1 MITNK
6 EIDFAAYN
14 QSFEFVELGF
24 AGKLLVKLLRTFKI
38 NTIAYKLD
46 FFERMLNFL
55 KIVGL
60 EALSNNLQT
69 DIFTNGKIKLSS
81 LNKADNMSQSFV
93 EFLFQFEI
101 LTLENEVFEIKPE
114 YEELLKDGV
123 IKKVIQVEDISFIQT
138 LSKPIQALISDYL
151 FVRDLVNKYN
161 KPTHQLQFVKQNTS
175 KWEAL
180 INEKQLD
187 YEVRLCE
194 TLYNLVYLQIPN
206 KIKSPFSEDYYTESG
221 QNAFKNFTRFI
232 FPNYL
237 KKIKPQENLQ
247 VLDLGCGYGNY
258 IDVVQKTYPK
268 ASIDG
273 IEINPKVHAVTKA
286 KFADNDR
293 VAILNQDFFDFET
306 AKKYD
311 AILVNYVFFYFN
323 SEEKQRLIEKAKQL
337 LTADGSI
344 IICQY
349 FSGIEAMKAQ
359 LAQKQ
364 KDNSLAKKIEMYYSD
379 KVLYT
384 NTLWNDAVDTFSE
397 AAKWNEFKRIAST
410 AGLQITSMTNA
421 DKFYYSLFIELKR

>member
-1 MITNK
+1 
-6 EIDFAAYN
+6 
-14 QSFEFVELGF
+14 
-24 AGKLLVKLLRTFKI
+24 
-38 NTIAYKLD
+38 
-46 FFERMLNFL
+46 
-55 KIVGL
+55 
-60 EALSNNLQT
+60 
-69 DIFTNGKIKLSS
+69 
-81 LNKADNMSQSFV
+81 
-93 EFLFQFEI
+93 
-101 LTLENEVFEIKPE
+101 
-114 YEELLKDGV
+114 
-123 IKKVIQVEDISFIQT
+123 
-138 LSKPIQALISDYL
+138 DYL

-359 LAQKQ
+359 
-364 KDNSLAKKIEMYYSD
+364 
-379 KVLYT
+379 
-384 NTLWNDAVDTFSE
+384 
-397 AAKWNEFKRIAST
+397 
-410 AGLQITSMTNA
+410 
-421 DKFYYSLFIELKR
+421 